1 MKFDYISNVRIIRF
15 SVEMTLDSGQATV
28 IACFV
33 KLQRLNCYQH
43 HNSFSFLPEI
53 KYSS

>member
-1 MKFDYISNVRIIRF
+1 MKFDYNIKCKNYKI

-33 KLQRLNCYQH
+33 KLQRLKCYQPR
-43 HNSFSFLPEI
+43 NSFSYLPEI